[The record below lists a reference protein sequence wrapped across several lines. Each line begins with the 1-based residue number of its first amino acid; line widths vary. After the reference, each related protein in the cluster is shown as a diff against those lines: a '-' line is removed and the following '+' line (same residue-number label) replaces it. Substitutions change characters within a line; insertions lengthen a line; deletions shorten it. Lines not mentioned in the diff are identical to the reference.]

1 MAIEESLK
9 YASEWSGYKN
19 MCLNDQI
26 QCHAFHTDA
35 FCLRVNT
42 LTSYTYLLI
51 TYPSHYIDIF
61 TYMAIEESL
70 KYASEWSGYKNMCLN
85 DQIQCHAFHTDA
97 FCLRVNTLTSYTYIN
112 RQVK

>member
-1 MAIEESLK
+1 M
-9 YASEWSGYKN
+9 
-19 MCLNDQI
+19 
-26 QCHAFHTDA
+26 
-35 FCLRVNT
+35 
-42 LTSYTYLLI
+42 
-51 TYPSHYIDIF
+51 F
-61 TYMAIEESL
+61 TYMAREESL